1 MFHFRFMNFG
11 IVLPVNCTLSTE
23 DSASAA
29 LQILPYVANSMVL
42 ASNTSL
48 EPRLGI
54 LHEINEQI
62 QACCETAKILVQ
74 ALVHAELDDLSH
86 IVQKR
91 QSI

>member
-1 MFHFRFMNFG
+1 
-11 IVLPVNCTLSTE
+11 
-23 DSASAA
+23 
-29 LQILPYVANSMVL
+29 MVP

-62 QACCETAKILVQ
+62 QTCHEMAKILVQ

-91 QSI
+91 QSIETDL